1 MIPNNLITRAALI
14 IIAVVSFS
22 SMKADS
28 ILDSRVQHSQ
38 NTFFCKVDGVSY
50 QPKFVSG
57 IHESLSNV
65 ILITGAVGS
74 TNEQVQ
80 IQVSHKIAP
89 GTYTDLNN
97 IGAEAFV
104 WMFYSPPFSED
115 ATDDGFAQTGSL
127 TILENNSTT
136 KRIRG
141 TFSFVTKPSINAET
155 VWNISE
161 GSFDLKY
168 E

>member
-1 MIPNNLITRAALI
+1 MIRNILITRAALMI
-14 IIAVVSFS
+14 MAVVSFS
-22 SMKADS
+22 SMKAES
-28 ILDSRVQHSQ
+28 ILESSVEQSKIG
-38 NTFFCKVDGVSY
+38 FFCKIDGVNY

-65 ILITGAVGS
+65 ILITGADGS
-74 TNEQVQ
+74 TNQQVQ

-89 GTYTDLNN
+89 GTYTELNN
-97 IGAEAFV
+97 IGADAFV

-115 ATDDGFAQTGSL
+115 AGDDGFAQTGTL

-141 TFSFVTKPSINAET
+141 TFSFVTTPSFNAET

-161 GSFDLKY
+161 GTFDVKY
-168 E
+168 Q